1 MRRDER
7 DHSIPAALRER
18 PDFIAACAAH
28 DMSTVFALAEK
39 HGLSRS
45 AISRRTEI
53 KTDHV
58 REIINGRRAIESFA
72 VYERIADGLG
82 IPGAM
87 LGLGPRPW
95 EPVAATAAVTDT
107 WDVTEL
113 IRRAELSDVGP
124 STIEALQAETYQ
136 LCRQYPYMP
145 ADMLCLQSRNR
156 LRYVIDLLQGRTRLR
171 EHRDLLVIAGQLALL
186 TGCLEYDQG
195 LSLNAE
201 ATRTAAY
208 QLGHEAD
215 DAEIVAWSHEMSAW
229 FAMTQGRYEDAVTF
243 ARRGQHADMSHGVAV
258 QLLAQEAKGL
268 ARVGDRDGVRA
279 ALDKGRRMLD
289 DMGKPLDPDHH
300 FHVDPDKWDLYAM
313 EAYRLLGDDT
323 LAADH
328 ARQVIR
334 LGTGPDGADRFPMR
348 MSEAR
353 LTLGFVAARAGD
365 LEHAIDLGI
374 SSMAN
379 VRKSLPTL
387 LPVADE
393 LSAVVA
399 DQYPGED
406 RVKQFREHLARLH
419 NSSRLAITQ

>member
-1 MRRDER
+1 
-7 DHSIPAALRER
+7 
-18 PDFIAACAAH
+18 
-28 DMSTVFALAEK
+28 
-39 HGLSRS
+39 
-45 AISRRTEI
+45 
-53 KTDHV
+53 
-58 REIINGRRAIESFA
+58 
-72 VYERIADGLG
+72 
-82 IPGAM
+82 
-87 LGLGPRPW
+87 
-95 EPVAATAAVTDT
+95 
-107 WDVTEL
+107 
-113 IRRAELSDVGP
+113 
-124 STIEALQAETYQ
+124 
-136 LCRQYPYMP
+136 
-145 ADMLCLQSRNR
+145 
-156 LRYVIDLLQGRTRLR
+156 
-171 EHRDLLVIAGQLALL
+171 
-186 TGCLEYDQG
+186 
-195 LSLNAE
+195 
-201 ATRTAAY
+201 
-208 QLGHEAD
+208 
-215 DAEIVAWSHEMSAW
+215 
-229 FAMTQGRYEDAVTF
+229 
-243 ARRGQHADMSHGVAV
+243 
-258 QLLAQEAKGL
+258 
-268 ARVGDRDGVRA
+268 
-279 ALDKGRRMLD
+279 MLD

>member
-1 MRRDER
+1 MHRNER
-7 DHSIPAALRER
+7 DHSIPAALIER
-18 PDFIAACAAH
+18 PEFIAACQRH
-28 DMSTVFALAEK
+28 DISTVFALAERY
-39 HGLSRS
+39 GLSRS
-45 AISRRTEI
+45 AISRQTEI

-58 REIINGRRAIESFA
+58 REIINGRRAVESFA
-72 VYERIADGLG
+72 VYERIADGLR
-82 IPGAM
+82 IPGTM
-87 LGLGPRPW
+87 LGLSPRSW
-95 EPVAATAAVTDT
+95 EPVAATSEVADT
-107 WDVTEL
+107 WNVTEL
-113 IRRAELSDVGP
+113 VRRAELSDVGP

-145 ADMLCLQSRNR
+145 ADMLCLQSRGR

-171 EHRDLLVIAGQLALL
+171 EHRDLLVVAGQLALL

-195 LSLNAE
+195 LSFDAE
-201 ATRTAAY
+201 ATRSAAY
-208 QLGHEAD
+208 QLGREAD

-243 ARRGQHADMSHGVAV
+243 ARRGQHADTSHGVAV
-258 QLLAQEAKGL
+258 QLAAQEAKGL
-268 ARVGDRDGVRA
+268 ARMGDRDGVRA
-279 ALDKGRRMLD
+279 ALDRGRRLLD
-289 DMGKPLDPDHH
+289 SMDKPLHPDHH

-313 EAYRLLGDDT
+313 EAYRLLGDDA

-328 ARQVIR
+328 ARQVIH
-334 LGTGPDGADRFPMR
+334 LGTGPDGIDRFPMR

-379 VRKSLPTL
+379 ARKSLPTL

-393 LSAVVA
+393 LSYMVT
-399 DQYPGED
+399 DQHPGEE
-406 RVKQFREHLARLH
+406 RVKQFREHLTRLH